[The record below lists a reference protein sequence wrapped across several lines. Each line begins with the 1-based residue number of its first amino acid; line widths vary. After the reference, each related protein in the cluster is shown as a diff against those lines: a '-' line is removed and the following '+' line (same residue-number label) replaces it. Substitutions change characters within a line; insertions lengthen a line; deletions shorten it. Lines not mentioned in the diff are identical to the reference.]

1 MSNSGMCTTICR
13 KLIRPQSCC
22 REAER
27 TRFTAKLLIIRDFIP
42 SEAEPAAPA
51 RLRPA
56 ECRVIIYI
64 ITIWIYLVRD
74 KSLDFSIMFKRPPSS
89 LLDKKPI
96 KQKLHLKRVSRLYRL
111 SN

>member
-1 MSNSGMCTTICR
+1 MCTTICR

-56 ECRVIIYI
+56 ECMVIIYI
-64 ITIWIYLVRD
+64 VTIRIYLVWD
-74 KSLDFSIMFKRPPSS
+74 EPFDLSIMFKWPASS

-96 KQKLHLKRVSRLYRL
+96 KQKLHFKRVSRLYRL
-111 SN
+111 